1 MADPRPLTHVA
12 EFLLRHPPTDLTAS
26 SHLNDLCEE
35 GEQSTTTLT
44 QDLFHWL
51 HTFQNCEDDCQFSF
65 LYILALYCFR
75 NVTHDW
81 STGAHLRLL
90 GPWATEEQNPDVPS
104 GGGLSGTAT
113 RTGATAAASSSSSCC
128 SCCSTCS
135 AACCYGNS
143 EMPGVSVSGK
153 KTS

>member
-90 GPWATEEQNPDVPS
+90 GPWATEEQNPDVRTF
-104 GGGLSGTAT
+104 GGWAVWHGHAYRGDRGCFLLFFLLLLLLNLL
-113 RTGATAAASSSSSCC
+113 CC
-128 SCCSTCS
+128 LLLW
-135 AACCYGNS
+135 
-143 EMPGVSVSGK
+143 EQ
-153 KTS
+153 